1 MTAEIEG
8 RTLQTIYPVQ
18 TATTG
23 NRTGDHITCKNGFF
37 IVMLLLVVLVVMGG
51 LQVVGAGAIAVELQ
65 ASKHATYACRLNDGE
80 VVDCKQ

>member
-1 MTAEIEG
+1 
-8 RTLQTIYPVQ
+8 
-18 TATTG
+18 
-23 NRTGDHITCKNGFF
+23 
-37 IVMLLLVVLVVMGG
+37 MLLLVVLVVMGG